1 MNNAIFPNKFKAALA
16 AQQVQIGCC
25 LHWQAQSPPKYSVWR
40 DLTGWCWMAN
50 MRRTM

>member
-16 AQQVQIGCC
+16 AQQVQIGCWSA
-25 LHWQAQSPPKYSVWR
+25 LAGQSPPKFLVWR